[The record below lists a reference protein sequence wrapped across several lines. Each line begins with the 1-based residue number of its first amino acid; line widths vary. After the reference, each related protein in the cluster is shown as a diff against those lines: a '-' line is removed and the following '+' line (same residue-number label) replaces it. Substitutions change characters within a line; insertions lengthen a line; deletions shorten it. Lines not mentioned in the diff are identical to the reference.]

1 MNPYG
6 KGAALLLRLVA
17 LGLLAFGSLSLW
29 LEFMRQRIGKEVSTG
44 RCVLYGVAG
53 LVGLG
58 LLFGSAAVA
67 RRLTRFF
74 DE

>member
-44 RCVLYGVAG
+44 RCVLYGVRG
-53 LVGLG
+53 WWDWGCC
-58 LLFGSAAVA
+58 SVA
-67 RRLTRFF
+67 RRWPGA
-74 DE
+74 